1 MIMGLFNPG
10 NTLSAASNRHRMR
23 SEKDILHLAIWK
35 WE

>member
-1 MIMGLFNPG
+1 MGLFNPG